1 LFVINKELHVSYT
14 QSRSIYYCG
23 FVPKKNTLPRYV
35 SADNVIKQNYL

>member
-1 LFVINKELHVSYT
+1 MLCK

-23 FVPKKNTLPRYV
+23 FFVPKKNTLPRCI